1 MSKERELL
9 KKVVVNHDSPYG
21 WGLIEEIQNLLAQ
34 PETERLTLRQGVAEN
49 KKGYKR
55 GYNAAVRDL
64 KTKIELFQ
72 DSNKLKKIS
81 KDIYNFSEKEFT
93 ENKLKLSFE
102 RIIS

>member
-1 MSKERELL
+1 MIYYITYVYILFL
-9 KKVVVNHDSPYG
+9 FDYF
-21 WGLIEEIQNLLAQ
+21 
-34 PETERLTLRQGVAEN
+34 
-49 KKGYKR
+49 
-55 GYNAAVRDL
+55 DL

>member
-1 MSKERELL
+1 MAEFFPD
-9 KKVVVNHDSPYG
+9 NYP
-21 WGLIEEIQNLLAQ
+21 
-34 PETERLTLRQGVAEN
+34 LTFKQFD
-49 KKGYKR
+49 YF
-55 GYNAAVRDL
+55 DL